1 MEYEYTFLGSTHMEP
16 PAGSH
21 ACGEEA
27 AGEPSLPR
35 ALPTAGGAACRRGMG
50 ESKGRGAHLEL
61 FFAVAKYMS
70 LLDTWHC
77 YYYNTAGLPRIAQGG
92 WLHISLSSSSRM
104 SMGGGCGKLLTVFI
118 WDNKKIGEKKLIRD
132 LLLTAP
138 PAHRMRDAWLVHG
151 WPSLAR
157 PRRAGRQAPGS
168 RQAPADMMMGIQRLP
183 QRSGGGR

>member
-118 WDNKKIGEKKLIRD
+118 WDNKKIGGKKLIRD
-132 LLLTAP
+132 LLLAD
-138 PAHRMRDAWLVHG
+138 R
-151 WPSLAR
+151 
-157 PRRAGRQAPGS
+157 APGAS
-168 RQAPADMMMGIQRLP
+168 HAR
-183 QRSGGGR
+183 